1 MLATLIGAGFGC
13 FVMLIELAIIVVVVA
28 GVWKAFEKAGQPGW
42 AAIIPIYNLY
52 IIVLISGKEWWWML
66 LFFIPFVNIV
76 IAILVSI
83 EIAKKFGQSPGFGVG
98 LALLG
103 FIFWP
108 ILGFGDAQYIGPRP
122 PSGFPPVV

>member
-28 GVWKAFEKAGQPGW
+28 GVWKAFEKAGKPGW
-42 AAIIPIYNLY
+42 AAIIPIYNLL
-52 IIVLISGKEWWWML
+52 IILEIAGKEWWWVF
-66 LFFIPFVNIV
+66 LFLIPFVNIV
-76 IAILVSI
+76 IAILVMI
-83 EIAKKFGQSPGFGVG
+83 EVAKNFGQSAGFGVG

-108 ILGFGDAQYIGPRP
+108 ILGFGDAQYRGGPP
-122 PSGFPPVV
+122 GFPPVMQ